1 MTLCIYG
8 NRLKQSSS
16 SFVLCLGS
24 ESKSSKAGSQEGKVM
39 LSWAENEIGGA
50 HEDELKLPLSLCL
63 QDFNFADEMS
73 SRTWCPLA
81 QD

>member
-8 NRLKQSSS
+8 NWLKQSSS

-50 HEDELKLPLSLCL
+50 YEDELKLPLSLCL
-63 QDFNFADEMS
+63 QDFNFADEVS